1 MPVVLREPDS
11 KVAEIF
17 TGIAHAVACA
27 LSVKNGPVAGGGKR
41 SSKLALIR

>member
-1 MPVVLREPDS
+1 VREPSS

-17 TGIAHAVACA
+17 TGIASTIACA
-27 LSVKNGPVAGGGKR
+27 LSVRNGPAQGGGKR